1 MTKKEG
7 WWNRRVSGGA
17 KLLAGMF
24 LVFELLL
31 LAVLVFGMLN
41 PELLRDVAM
50 DFPEAGESAV
60 EILRLAFPIVA
71 GVVLFSLIGLILILA
86 NRAWGFILFAI
97 PPGILILLSFVS
109 GDFSG
114 VPVLLISIGLLAFL
128 LFFGPAHT
136 PTDRSGRP
144 RRHLIES
151 TPSSANYRVNLPA
164 ADTID
169 QTLPPATETDSGLEE
184 PRNRQ

>member
-17 KLLAGMF
+17 KLLTVMY

-31 LAVLVFGMLN
+31 LAVLVFGILN
-41 PELLRDVAM
+41 PDLLREVARE
-50 DFPEAGESAV
+50 FPEGGSNAF
-60 EILRLAFPIVA
+60 EILQIAFPIVA

-86 NRAWGFILFAI
+86 NQAWGFILFAI
-97 PPGILILLSFVS
+97 PPGILILLSFYS

-136 PTDRSGRP
+136 PTNRSGRT
-144 RRHLIES
+144 RRHLVES
-151 TPSSANYRVNLPA
+151 NPASANYRVNLPS
-164 ADTID
+164 ADAPD
-169 QTLPPATETDSGLEE
+169 QTLPQATETDSGLEE
-184 PRNRQ
+184 TTDRQ